1 MITINPMEEII
12 YEATDYCELL
22 LEYEVFINRE
32 NIKGQLQMLREADG
46 DKPQNNQANSS
57 ESLLTKII
65 DFFKR
70 IWEKF
75 TGKVKEL
82 SLKNSDW
89 LKRYEKQIKEAD
101 FNNITITLIAYWNSF
116 GNYKIFIDDLTKD
129 THRLINEAIAV
140 NKERKS
146 IANRMMDSIRET
158 IDKLQNRISIAR
170 EEFDNNSNFAKKYSD
185 KDGDL
190 NKGVSNFLRVNDP
203 KIDTSDSNNIV
214 KLTGGEA
221 KAIVAQMYDYCMAY
235 SENVNNINASKKKVD
250 NEISLIER
258 ELKNLDDAVNS
269 NNQNNAAAQKEAFL
283 MESIQILFEEGQDN
297 NSNNNTSNNSGNN
310 NNEPKNGGVQVNQDN
325 KSMSSKELTGSSV
338 DYKSLDAKTLSAR
351 NAALKRLQS
360 GFAAVLT
367 IEEEKYTRFMMI
379 MRGIA
384 AKLPKVKIGDE
395 NNNQGTKE
403 SLIYDFNSEYDLY
416 ENTLYSGLLFNNY
429 LTEASHSKL
438 KSSFRMAVNVK
449 NGHMI
454 RIVFG
459 LDPTEVVQVGD
470 HTGQWRRN
478 AEIDKQIIKDINKK
492 GSNDFSSKSKVTAI
506 IDLDTKERLTSVT
519 TIGIIGNDGTRF
531 KVPEKYIDPKLGDDK
546 STFTLYPVKV
556 REAIARELNLNPPD
570 AITFKVGGDEEKFSY
585 KATKAANSS
594 TAVYNN
600 QKNPGKGVLNRH
612 HREIGIDK
620 AISDYEKKYEN
631 IKDKL
636 DFSDEDVKFHDH
648 GFKMFMK
655 KLKELREKYKDD
667 NFNQNTQSA
676 VYSSAFRTLTM
687 AYDELEELA
696 EKNTKKNNDKN
707 DSEKP
712 SNSNDTPSNNG
723 GVEVNHDKE
732 SKEQG
737 TKESYNYL
745 SEMGLPTSKKPVYV
759 ILFNNNAGSSDQIKS
774 ITGFPYSHAAISLD
788 TTMNNMYSF
797 SNIPYVNSGLLATGN
812 GFVRESI
819 YSPTYVNNIFFDV
832 FAIMVDNEKYKDIYT
847 TIEKMKAAGP
857 VKYRYNTLGLID
869 WFFLKT
875 KRTGDYS
882 DIKRKTSFFCSE
894 FVAFL
899 INGQNNMN
907 LSPGELSGLQ
917 DIHFLKRF
925 TIPTFKEKTLI
936 KAVND
941 LERSVNK
948 ESYELLNEEFRI
960 PIFSNLFNDDRIKEF
975 VYLLDWKNI
984 KTAFEVKFG
993 NKYNDSVRFT
1003 LVEQIIKDIIIPFI
1017 DYTKLNIKRDQYTSL
1032 VTQWMSNI
1040 HAYLISERIQLLV
1053 FLNDKNLFN
1062 NFVRKFKL
1070 QY

>member
-146 IANRMMDSIRET
+146 IANRIMDSIRET

-190 NKGVSNFLRVNDP
+190 NKGISNFLRVNDP

-235 SENVNNINASKKKVD
+235 AENVNNINASKKKVD

-258 ELKNLDDAVNS
+258 ELKNLDEAVK
-269 NNQNNAAAQKEAFL
+269 NNQNNTAAQKEAFL

-310 NNEPKNGGVQVNQDN
+310 NEPKNGGVQVDQDN

-379 MRGIA
+379 LRGIA
-384 AKLPKVKIGDE
+384 AKLPKVKVGEVNQNDE
-395 NNNQGTKE
+395 N
-403 SLIYDFNSEYDLY
+403 
-416 ENTLYSGLLFNNY
+416 
-429 LTEASHSKL
+429 
-438 KSSFRMAVNVK
+438 
-449 NGHMI
+449 
-454 RIVFG
+454 
-459 LDPTEVVQVGD
+459 
-470 HTGQWRRN
+470 
-478 AEIDKQIIKDINKK
+478 
-492 GSNDFSSKSKVTAI
+492 
-506 IDLDTKERLTSVT
+506 
-519 TIGIIGNDGTRF
+519 
-531 KVPEKYIDPKLGDDK
+531 
-546 STFTLYPVKV
+546 
-556 REAIARELNLNPPD
+556 
-570 AITFKVGGDEEKFSY
+570 
-585 KATKAANSS
+585 
-594 TAVYNN
+594 
-600 QKNPGKGVLNRH
+600 
-612 HREIGIDK
+612 
-620 AISDYEKKYEN
+620 
-631 IKDKL
+631 
-636 DFSDEDVKFHDH
+636 
-648 GFKMFMK
+648 
-655 KLKELREKYKDD
+655 
-667 NFNQNTQSA
+667 
-676 VYSSAFRTLTM
+676 
-687 AYDELEELA
+687 
-696 EKNTKKNNDKN
+696 
-707 DSEKP
+707 
-712 SNSNDTPSNNG
+712 
-723 GVEVNHDKE
+723 KE
-732 SKEQG
+732 SKDNKDQG

-960 PIFSNLFNDDRIKEF
+960 PIFSNLFNDDKVKEF

-1017 DYTKLNIKRDQYTSL
+1017 DYTKLNLKRDQYTSL

>member
-22 LEYEVFINRE
+22 MEYEVFINRE
-32 NIKGQLQMLREADG
+32 NIKGQLQMLREADD

-101 FNNITITLIAYWNSF
+101 FNNITITLITYWNSF

-140 NKERKS
+140 NKERKN

-190 NKGVSNFLRVNDP
+190 NKGIGNFLRVNDP
-203 KIDTSDSNNIV
+203 KIDTSDNNNIV

-258 ELKNLDDAVNS
+258 ELKNLDEAVN

-297 NSNNNTSNNSGNN
+297 NSNNNTSNNSGNNNN

-384 AKLPKVKIGDE
+384 AKLPKVKVGEVNQNDE
-395 NNNQGTKE
+395 N
-403 SLIYDFNSEYDLY
+403 
-416 ENTLYSGLLFNNY
+416 
-429 LTEASHSKL
+429 
-438 KSSFRMAVNVK
+438 
-449 NGHMI
+449 
-454 RIVFG
+454 
-459 LDPTEVVQVGD
+459 
-470 HTGQWRRN
+470 
-478 AEIDKQIIKDINKK
+478 
-492 GSNDFSSKSKVTAI
+492 
-506 IDLDTKERLTSVT
+506 
-519 TIGIIGNDGTRF
+519 
-531 KVPEKYIDPKLGDDK
+531 
-546 STFTLYPVKV
+546 
-556 REAIARELNLNPPD
+556 
-570 AITFKVGGDEEKFSY
+570 
-585 KATKAANSS
+585 
-594 TAVYNN
+594 
-600 QKNPGKGVLNRH
+600 
-612 HREIGIDK
+612 
-620 AISDYEKKYEN
+620 
-631 IKDKL
+631 
-636 DFSDEDVKFHDH
+636 
-648 GFKMFMK
+648 
-655 KLKELREKYKDD
+655 
-667 NFNQNTQSA
+667 
-676 VYSSAFRTLTM
+676 
-687 AYDELEELA
+687 
-696 EKNTKKNNDKN
+696 
-707 DSEKP
+707 
-712 SNSNDTPSNNG
+712 
-723 GVEVNHDKE
+723 KE
-732 SKEQG
+732 SKDNKDQG
-737 TKESYNYL
+737 TKESYSYL

-759 ILFNNNAGSSDQIKS
+759 ILFNNNNAGTSDQIKS

-797 SNIPYVNSGLLATGN
+797 SNIPYVNSGLFATGN

-1017 DYTKLNIKRDQYTSL
+1017 DYTKLNLKRDQYTSL

>member
-1 MITINPMEEII
+1 MMITINPMEEII

-22 LEYEVFINRE
+22 MEYEVFINRE
-32 NIKGQLQMLREADG
+32 NIKGQLQMLREADSDG
-46 DKPQNNQANSS
+46 AAKSTTNVDNSG
-57 ESLLTKII
+57 SLLTKII

-75 TGKVKEL
+75 TDKVKEL
-82 SLKNSDW
+82 SLKNTDW
-89 LKRYEKQIKEAD
+89 LKRYENQIKEANYD
-101 FNNITITLIAYWNSF
+101 NITITILPYWNSF
-116 GNYKIFIDDLTKD
+116 GNYKTFTDDLTKD

-140 NKERKS
+140 NKERKNL
-146 IANRMMDSIRET
+146 ANRAMDAIKEA
-158 IDKLQNRISIAR
+158 IEKLKNRINIAR

-185 KDGDL
+185 KNDDL
-190 NKGVSNFLRVNDP
+190 NKGIGNFLRVNDP

-221 KAIVAQMYDYCMAY
+221 KAIIAKMYDYCLTY

-258 ELKNLDDAVNS
+258 ELKNLEEVAKTNQD
-269 NNQNNAAAQKEAFL
+269 NNQSTNAEAQKEAFL
-283 MESIQILFEEGQDN
+283 LESIEILFEEGQDN

-310 NNEPKNGGVQVNQDN
+310 TNNNEPKNGGVQVDQDN
-325 KSMSSKELTGSSV
+325 KAMSSKELTGSSV

-367 IEEEKYTRFMMI
+367 IEEEKYTRFMSI

-384 AKLPKVKIGDE
+384 AKLPKVE
-395 NNNQGTKE
+395 
-403 SLIYDFNSEYDLY
+403 
-416 ENTLYSGLLFNNY
+416 
-429 LTEASHSKL
+429 
-438 KSSFRMAVNVK
+438 
-449 NGHMI
+449 
-454 RIVFG
+454 
-459 LDPTEVVQVGD
+459 
-470 HTGQWRRN
+470 
-478 AEIDKQIIKDINKK
+478 
-492 GSNDFSSKSKVTAI
+492 
-506 IDLDTKERLTSVT
+506 
-519 TIGIIGNDGTRF
+519 
-531 KVPEKYIDPKLGDDK
+531 
-546 STFTLYPVKV
+546 
-556 REAIARELNLNPPD
+556 
-570 AITFKVGGDEEKFSY
+570 VGG
-585 KATKAANSS
+585 
-594 TAVYNN
+594 
-600 QKNPGKGVLNRH
+600 
-612 HREIGIDK
+612 
-620 AISDYEKKYEN
+620 EN
-631 IKDKL
+631 K
-636 DFSDEDVKFHDH
+636 
-648 GFKMFMK
+648 
-655 KLKELREKYKDD
+655 
-667 NFNQNTQSA
+667 T
-676 VYSSAFRTLTM
+676 
-687 AYDELEELA
+687 
-696 EKNTKKNNDKN
+696 
-707 DSEKP
+707 
-712 SNSNDTPSNNG
+712 
-723 GVEVNHDKE
+723 DKE
-732 SKEQG
+732 SKDNKDRG
-737 TKESYNYL
+737 TKESYSYL
-745 SEMGLPTSKKPVYV
+745 SEMGLPTSNRKPVYIV
-759 ILFNNNAGSSDQIKS
+759 LFNNNAGTSDQIKS

-788 TTMNNMYSF
+788 TSMNNMYSF
-797 SNIPYVNSGLLATGN
+797 SNIPYVNSGLFATGN

-819 YSPTYVNNIFFDV
+819 YSPTYVNNVFFDV
-832 FAIMVDNEKYKDIYT
+832 FAMMVDNEKYKDIYT

-857 VKYRYNTLGLID
+857 VKYRYNTLGIID

-1017 DYTKLNIKRDQYTSL
+1017 DYTKLNVKRDQYTSL

-1040 HAYLISERIQLLV
+1040 HAYLINERIQLLV